1 MSEEKKGVRSTWV
14 YRAARV
20 VAAALTHTITPLTV
34 HGAEN
39 IPDDAPF
46 MIIANHQTFYDVVT
60 IVHAV
65 KKHEISF
72 LGKKELTKVGI
83 LKWFF
88 SNMHMI
94 PVDRGNSDM
103 AALRTCMKT
112 LRDGGVL
119 GIFPEG
125 TRHKQ
130 GVMEDLE
137 SGTALIA
144 LRSNVP
150 VIPMLITPKFR
161 FFRRMHLYVGTPI
174 EYQDLRAEG
183 INSATCNALCTR
195 ITERYHDMVKQYGS
209 P

>member
-1 MSEEKKGVRSTWV
+1 MSEEKKGVQSTWV

-20 VAAALTHTITPLTV
+20 IASVLTHTVTPLTV
-34 HGAEN
+34 HGAES
-39 IPDDAPF
+39 IPEKAPF
-46 MIIANHQTFYDVVT
+46 IVIANHQTFYDAVAVL
-60 IVHAV
+60 HSV

-72 LGKKELTKVGI
+72 LAKKELTKVGI

-88 SNMHMI
+88 GMMHMI
-94 PVDRGNSDM
+94 PVDRGNSAM
-103 AALRTCMKT
+103 AALRACMKT
-112 LRDGGVL
+112 LREGGVL

-130 GVMEDLE
+130 GVMEELE

-195 ITERYHDMVKQYGS
+195 ITERYRDMVKQYGS

>member
-1 MSEEKKGVRSTWV
+1 MSEEKKGVQSTWV

-20 VAAALTHTITPLTV
+20 IASVLTHTVTPLTV
-34 HGAEN
+34 HGAES
-39 IPDDAPF
+39 IPEKAPF
-46 MIIANHQTFYDVVT
+46 IIIANHQTFYDAVAVL
-60 IVHAV
+60 HSV

-88 SNMHMI
+88 GMMHMI

-103 AALRTCMKT
+103 AALRACMKT
-112 LRDGGVL
+112 LREGGVL

-130 GVMEDLE
+130 GVMEELE

-150 VIPMLITPKFR
+150 VIPVLITPRFR

-183 INSATCNALCTR
+183 INTATCNALCAR
-195 ITERYHDMVKQYGS
+195 ITDRYREMVKQYGS

>member
-1 MSEEKKGVRSTWV
+1 
-14 YRAARV
+14 
-20 VAAALTHTITPLTV
+20 
-34 HGAEN
+34 
-39 IPDDAPF
+39 
-46 MIIANHQTFYDVVT
+46 
-60 IVHAV
+60 
-65 KKHEISF
+65 
-72 LGKKELTKVGI
+72 
-83 LKWFF
+83 
-88 SNMHMI
+88 MHMI

-130 GVMEDLE
+130 GVMEELE

-195 ITERYHDMVKQYGS
+195 ITERYRDMVKQYGS